1 MDNKDTLMKIQ
12 ELTKELD
19 MLKRSLNYKDEL
31 QAAKDKVEEL
41 ARKRYEGG
49 FQSKYVVMSKW
60 LLEALLDGDRQFY
73 GTSAYYYDTSIGNLQ
88 LIPLD
93 VNEKVILVG

>member
-1 MDNKDTLMKIQ
+1 MDNTNILIKIQ
-12 ELTKELD
+12 ELTRELN

-31 QAAKDKVEEL
+31 QAAKDEVEEL

-49 FQSKYVVMSKW
+49 FQSTYVVMSKW
-60 LLEALLDGDRQFY
+60 LLEALLDGDRQFN

-93 VNEKVILVG
+93 VNEKIILVG

>member
-1 MDNKDTLMKIQ
+1 MNNTNILVRIQ
-12 ELTKELD
+12 GLTKELD

-31 QAAKDKVEEL
+31 RAVKDKVEEL
-41 ARKRYEGG
+41 ARQRYEGG
-49 FQSKYVVMSKW
+49 YQSTYVVMSKW
-60 LLEALLDGDRQFY
+60 LVEALLDKGKQFN
-73 GTSAYYYDTSIGNLQ
+73 GTSAYYYDTTIGNLQ